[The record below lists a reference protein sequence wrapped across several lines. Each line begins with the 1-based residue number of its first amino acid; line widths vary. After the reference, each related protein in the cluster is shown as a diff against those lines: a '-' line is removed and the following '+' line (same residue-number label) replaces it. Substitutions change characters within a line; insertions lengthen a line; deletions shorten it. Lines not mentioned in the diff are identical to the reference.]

1 MHVARQTR
9 IMGRSRPLQNKMRCT
24 LAVTLAFLALS
35 ARAFAQEDLTTFKT
49 DATGAYIWGE
59 DNQRGAVSSNI
70 RDPVTG
76 NAIHKLKHAGIDVSS
91 RAGFE
96 RIGSG
101 RPGEFLSF
109 TTTIANTTESDIAV
123 RQGNVSVDGRLA
135 RPLRVVISKKGLNR
149 KQREQVLELAE
160 INCFSS
166 GFLAND
172 VFFSPD
178 ATSKKF
184 VISPQ
189 RSLTVSMVIKDPRYY
204 SILCSADGCYPKG
217 TIRFSVTVN
226 TIDFVFVWPGGSI
239 VDCGR

>member
-1 MHVARQTR
+1 
-9 IMGRSRPLQNKMRCT
+9 MRCT
-24 LAVTLAFLALS
+24 VAVTLALLAFS
-35 ARAFAQEDLTTFKT
+35 TRAFAQEDLPTFKT

-59 DNQRGAVSSNI
+59 DNQRGAVSSNV

-76 NAIHKLKHAGIDVSS
+76 NAIHKLKHAGIEVSS

-96 RIGSG
+96 RTGSE

-109 TTTIANTTESDIAV
+109 TTTIANTTASDIAV

-135 RPLRVVISKKGLNR
+135 RPLHVVLSRKGLNR
-149 KQREQVLELAE
+149 KQREQVLELSE
-160 INCFSS
+160 VNCFSS

-178 ATSKKF
+178 AASKDF
-184 VISPQ
+184 VIFPQ
-189 RSLTVSMVIKDPRYY
+189 RSLTVSFVIKDPRYY
-204 SILCSADGCYPKG
+204 SILCSVDGCYPKG

-226 TIDFVFVWPGGSI
+226 NTDFVFVWPGRSM